1 MEIGQE
7 VFVMRQ
13 IGKEGI
19 PTKTKGIIERF
30 SSIILVKGKPT
41 AVVRF
46 SSEKNDSYF
55 FPLDEIELIGQT
67 NNFK

>member
-13 IGKEGI
+13 IGRKGT
-19 PTKTKGIIERF
+19 PTKTKGVIERF
-30 SSIILVKGKPT
+30 SSMILVKGKPT

-46 SSEKNDSYF
+46 SDEKDDTYYF
-55 FPLDEIELIGQT
+55 PIDEIELI
-67 NNFK
+67 K